1 MSGKKNAYNISYEAV
16 SELSLDL
23 AYGST
28 DQNDILLT
36 QENPFADPIVAE
48 YYKEVYEKAGYEC
61 RDAFDPLFEWSK
73 SEEDNIIRK
82 LDYRVALTAC
92 ILFAGL
98 QIDRGNLGQAVS
110 DNMLDDLG
118 LDTNNYNTGNTIFL
132 VCFLLAEL
140 PSQLISKALGPDIF
154 IPIQIVTWSVVAMS
168 QGIIKGKLS
177 FYLTRGLIGMLEGG
191 FIADIVLWLTYFY
204 KAKELPIR
212 LSWFWTTLSC
222 VQIFTS
228 ILAFGILRMRGVFQL
243 AGWRWLFILEGLCT
257 FCIGLISFFLMV
269 PSATQTKNSF
279 HPKGWFSD
287 REVKIVVNRVL
298 RDDPSKGDMHNRQGL
313 SFKAILDTLSD
324 YDLWPIYVIGL
335 IAYIP
340 TGALSP
346 YLTLTLKQLGFST
359 FNVNLL
365 TIPYSILHIIMLLMI
380 TWISEAIN
388 ERALVCLILP
398 IWSIPLLALLRWW
411 SGSMVNV
418 WGTWLL
424 CTLFLGGPYIHA
436 ICVSWVSRNSN
447 SIKTRTIASALYNMS
462 VQMGSIISYNIYRKD
477 DAPLYHRGN
486 QTLFKFAILM
496 FPILLLVKLY
506 YVYRNK
512 SRDIIWNKMTL
523 EQQEDYIN
531 NTSDVGNKRL
541 DFRFDH

>member
-212 LSWFWTTLSC
+212 LSWMAL
-222 VQIFTS
+222 VVYIG
-228 ILAFGILRMRGVFQL
+228 GIMYFLH
-243 AGWRWLFILEGLCT
+243 WLNLL
-257 FCIGLISFFLMV
+257 FLMV

>member
-1 MSGKKNAYNISYEAV
+1 MFGQKNAYNISYETV

-28 DQNDILLT
+28 DQNDILPR
-36 QENPFADPIVAE
+36 QGNPFADPKVAE
-48 YYKEVYEKAGYEC
+48 YYKEIYERAGYEC
-61 RDAFDPLFEWSK
+61 RSAYDPLFEWSNVE
-73 SEEDNIIRK
+73 EEDIVRK

-98 QIDRGNLGQAVS
+98 QIDRGNLGQAIS
-110 DNMLDDLG
+110 DNMLDDLN

-140 PSQLISKALGPDIF
+140 PSQLISKALGPDVF
-154 IPIQIVTWSVVAMS
+154 IPIQIIMWSIIAMS
-168 QGIIKGKLS
+168 QGLLNGKIS
-177 FYLTRGLIGMLEGG
+177 FYITRGLIGVLEGG

-204 KAKELPIR
+204 KANELPIR

-228 ILAFGILRMRGVFQL
+228 ILAFGILRMRGVFNL
-243 AGWRWLFILEGLCT
+243 EGWRWLFILEGLCT
-257 FCIGLISFFLMV
+257 FGIGLFSFYLMV
-269 PSATQTKNSF
+269 PSATQTKNRF
-279 HPKGWFSD
+279 HPKGWFSE

-313 SFKAILDTLSD
+313 DFRAVLDTLCD

-335 IAYIP
+335 LAYIP
-340 TGALSP
+340 TGAVSS

-365 TIPYSILHIIMLLMI
+365 TIPYNILHIIMLLLI

-388 ERALVCLILP
+388 ERTLICLILP
-398 IWSIPLLALLRWW
+398 IWSVPLLAFLRWW
-411 SGSMVNV
+411 SGSMVNI

-447 SIKTRTIASALYNMS
+447 SIRTRTIASALYNMS

-477 DAPLYHRGN
+477 DAPFYHRGN
-486 QTLFKFAILM
+486 QILFKFAISM

-512 SRDIIWNKMTL
+512 STEIIWNAMSL
-523 EQQEDYIN
+523 EQQEDYIS
-531 NTSDVGNKRL
+531 NTKDIGNKRL